1 MYGKRRII
9 LRQNGEV
16 VLAGKR
22 SKDSTG
28 GSWMPVGFW
37 NHEQYLRQIS
47 PSLYEYA
54 YEAQLLKDEFIYRR
68 PTKPHMF
75 DVATAKT
82 KKELKEAINKKY
94 KWMS

>member
-22 SKDSTG
+22 GKDSTG

-37 NHEQYLRQIS
+37 NHA
-47 PSLYEYA
+47 LYEYA

-68 PTKPHMF
+68 PTKTHMF